1 MRCITVIGLV
11 FSLTFATDAQA
22 QAQVRLQTG
31 DAAPDSLGTDRDG
44 KQVRIADYH
53 GKVVVLT
60 FWATWCGYCLK
71 ELPILENLQRRLGKA
86 RIEVV
91 AINTDK
97 NRVDYIKM
105 RRRLKDFQLT
115 MTADEGRGAGA
126 RYGVSGLPHL
136 VMVDKAGRVA
146 HVHIGYAEKSLPGF
160 VDEINALMDE
170 PQPTPAQ
177 VGS

>member
-1 MRCITVIGLV
+1 MRCVKLIGLLV
-11 FSLTFATDAQA
+11 ALTLTTGA
-22 QAQVRLQTG
+22 QAQVRLQAG

-97 NRVDYIKM
+97 NRVDYI
-105 RRRLKDFQLT
+105 R
-115 MTADEGRGAGA
+115 
-126 RYGVSGLPHL
+126 
-136 VMVDKAGRVA
+136 
-146 HVHIGYAEKSLPGF
+146 
-160 VDEINALMDE
+160 
-170 PQPTPAQ
+170 
-177 VGS
+177 